1 MTRQEAEYLYGWLEN
16 TYPRNYRDVDLRQKA
31 TTIDNLAK
39 VFAHNTYKDVQAEYE
54 RVFANQKNEPH
65 PSEIRKSIKA
75 EVKKAVQAVDPYEV
89 LRKHPMYAEI
99 EHAYGARATRRA
111 AKCCVEK
118 CSIAELQFR
127 LEHDTE
133 CTEKDYSDVIKQMR
147 RGEMRAPYNA

>member
-16 TYPRNYRDVDLRQKA
+16 TYPRNYRDADLRQKA

-89 LRKHPMYAEI
+89 LRKHKKWTEFCM
-99 EHAYGARATRRA
+99 AYGERTVRRA
-111 AKCCVEK
+111 AKLCVETA
-118 CSIAELQFR
+118 SIGELKFR
-127 LEHDTE
+127 LEHDTPCRE
-133 CTEKDYSDVIKQMR
+133 GR
-147 RGEMRAPYNA
+147 FH

>member
-54 RVFANQKNEPH
+54 RMYASQKNEPH
-65 PSEIRKSIKA
+65 PSEIRRAIKV
-75 EVKKAVQAVDPYEV
+75 ETKKVVNESDPYEK
-89 LRKHPMYAEI
+89 LRRHPKYAEI
-99 EHAYGARATRRA
+99 EMAYGARAARRA
-111 AKCCVEK
+111 AKCCVETA
-118 CSIAELQFR
+118 SIGELQFR

-133 CTEKDYSDVIKQMR
+133 CREGRFAIVGGKITRVGD
-147 RGEMRAPYNA
+147 

>member
-16 TYPRNYRDVDLRQKA
+16 TYPRNYRDADLRQKA

-75 EVKKAVQAVDPYEV
+75 EVKKTVQAVDPYEA
-89 LRKHPMYAEI
+89 LRKHPKWYEFC
-99 EHAYGARATRRA
+99 EAYGEREAVRQ
-111 AKCCVEK
+111 AKCCVETA
-118 CSIAELQFR
+118 SIGELKFR
-127 LEHDTE
+127 LDR
-133 CTEKDYSDVIKQMR
+133 DQ
-147 RGEMRAPYNA
+147 